1 MGPINTSKVFF
12 SFLFFFSRAGFAG
25 FRPALGGAFIHIIVD
40 GTDQVEQTFTNSIL
54 LVSQYILSIATVA
67 KDVL

>member
-1 MGPINTSKVFF
+1 
-12 SFLFFFSRAGFAG
+12 
-25 FRPALGGAFIHIIVD
+25 
-40 GTDQVEQTFTNSIL
+40 VEQTFTNSIL